1 MIKSIGN
8 ILGVGRRLI
17 PVGRSKR
24 MGLVLSSASGWL
36 TKSKYDFSADKDKS
50 EGKGKN
56 ED

>member
-17 PVGRSKR
+17 SVGRSKS
-24 MGLVLSSASGWL
+24 MNLVLASAGGWL
-36 TKSKYDFSADKDKS
+36 TKGKYYFSAGKDKS
-50 EGKGKN
+50 EGKGKD